1 MTERPQEQY
10 LPMIEEALKT
20 YLPRENCLQKELC
33 SAMEYSL
40 LAGGKRIRPILT
52 LEFCR
57 VCGGELEAALPF
69 ACAVEMVH
77 TYSLIHD
84 DLPCMDNDDLRR
96 GRASNH
102 KVYGEDMALLAGDAL
117 LTLAFETM
125 LSPASIQ
132 KAGALRAASAA
143 GILARAAGADGMVG
157 GQVIDLKSEDQA
169 ISIDLLQAMDHAKT
183 GALIKAAALMGCVVA
198 GAGEAELAAADT
210 FTENIGLAF
219 QIVDDILD
227 VTGQTAKLGKKVGSD
242 QNNKKSTY
250 VSLLGLEAARDT
262 VKKLTNTA
270 VGALVSFKTD
280 TAYLTDLAYSLAK
293 REK

>member
-1 MTERPQEQY
+1 MTERPQQQY
-10 LPMIEEALKT
+10 LPMIEEALKR

-57 VCGGELEAALPF
+57 LCGGELEEALPF

-102 KVYGEDMALLAGDAL
+102 KVFGEDMALLAGDAL

-125 LSPASIQ
+125 LSPESIL
-132 KAGALRAASAA
+132 KAGAARAASAA
-143 GILARAAGADGMVG
+143 GILARAAGSDGMVG
-157 GQVIDLKSEDQA
+157 GQVIDLMSEDQSV
-169 ISIDLLQAMDHAKT
+169 SIDILQVMDRAKT
-183 GALIKAAALMGCVVA
+183 GALIKASALMGCVVA
-198 GAGEAELAAADT
+198 GADEQKLAAAGT
-210 FTENIGLAF
+210 FTDNIGLAF

-242 QNNKKSTY
+242 ENNKKSTY

-262 VKKLTNTA
+262 VIKL
-270 VGALVSFKTD
+270 TD
-280 TAYLTDLAYSLAK
+280 TAVSALSSFNMGTEFLTDLAYSLAN